1 MANHKIGA
9 SGVRGVFKSPYPQRP
24 WGAKIRVNGKD
35 RFLGHFVTVEEASE
49 AIDKVNGERLTSDVA
64 RVAMRLLE
72 IDNQEAYARLVA
84 SANERIAAAKALGVK
99 PFDLPEGW
107 DLA

>member
-1 MANHKIGA
+1 MSGHPVGA
-9 SGVRGVFKSPYPQRP
+9 SGVRGVFKSPYPHRP

-35 RFLGHFVTVEEASE
+35 RFLGHFVTIEEATE
-49 AIDKVNGERLTSDVA
+49 ALEKVKLETLTSDVA

-72 IDNQEAYARLVA
+72 IDNPAMYAGLVA
-84 SANERIAAAKALGVK
+84 SANERVAAAKALGVK
-99 PFDLPEGW
+99 PFELPEGW